1 MMSISMPQQ
10 TNYYIKVNSIL
21 SLLLLVKKL
30 IKCQDC
36 EDKVLKLSIN
46 RFKCDACRSILCREH
61 YKIGLIYGLI
71 VDAFKLGS

>member
-1 MMSISMPQQ
+1 M
-10 TNYYIKVNSIL
+10 IKNKYK
-21 SLLLLVKKL
+21 VKKL

-61 YKIGLIYGLI
+61 YKIGLIYGNKYYKDI
-71 VDAFKLGS
+71 KYCMCKLCNYMYNR